1 MPTRSPELIPT
12 SATATPAA
20 AGSVALLSTARAE
33 YVQQKRDFTAH
44 RGAEIIGPGVAVP
57 RITCADALALVAW
70 WSREVPALASRLEAG
85 ASAPEIAA
93 WARCTLAVRAVASAP
108 VAAGAGDRAY
118 PDAFRLWR
126 CIKQISTAMDAHAVA
141 PRNAG
146 AELAVLAS
154 EVMRAAD
161 RARASADNASQA
173 INKVSDALASG
184 AAKVSGAAGRGAGE
198 GAIKGA
204 LSAAAVPA
212 ALIGGAALV
221 GGLVWWRVASHN
233 DNKKKPDD
241 EKPKRATSK
250 PSKAKRAKKSGG
262 RS

>member
-12 SATATPAA
+12 SATATPAVV
-20 AGSVALLSTARAE
+20 GSAALLSTARAE
-33 YVQQKRDFTAH
+33 YVQQKRDFTRH

-57 RITCADALALVAW
+57 RITYADALALVAW
-70 WSREVPALASRLEAG
+70 WSREVPALALRLDAG

-93 WARCTLAVRAVASAP
+93 WARSALAVRAVASAP
-108 VAAGAGDRAY
+108 VAAGDGDRAY
-118 PDAFRLWR
+118 PDAFRLWK
-126 CIKQISTAMDAHAVA
+126 CIKQIAAVMDAHAVA

-154 EVMRAAD
+154 DIARAAE
-161 RARASADNASQA
+161 RARASADDASHA
-173 INKVSDALASG
+173 INQVSTALASG

-212 ALIGGAALV
+212 AVIGGVALV
-221 GGLVWWRVASHN
+221 GGLVWWRMRVASRN
-233 DNKKKPDD
+233 DN
-241 EKPKRATSK
+241 EKPKQSTKRATS
-250 PSKAKRAKKSGG
+250 PRKAKRAKSGG

>member
-12 SATATPAA
+12 SATATPAVV
-20 AGSVALLSTARAE
+20 GSDALLPTARAE
-33 YVQQKRDFTAH
+33 YVQQKRDFTRH

-57 RITCADALALVAW
+57 RITHADALALVAW
-70 WSREVPALASRLEAG
+70 WSREVPALALRLDAG

-93 WARCTLAVRAVASAP
+93 WARSALAVRAVTSAP
-108 VAAGAGDRAY
+108 VAAGDGGRAY
-118 PDAFRLWR
+118 PDAFRLWK
-126 CIKQISTAMDAHAVA
+126 CIKQIAAVMDAHAVA

-154 EVMRAAD
+154 DIARAAD
-161 RARASADNASQA
+161 RARASADDASHA
-173 INKVSDALASG
+173 INKVSSALASG

-212 ALIGGAALV
+212 AVIGVALV
-221 GGLVWWRVASHN
+221 GGLVWWRVRVASRD
-233 DNKKKPDD
+233 DN
-241 EKPKRATSK
+241 EKPKQSTKRATSPRK
-250 PSKAKRAKKSGG
+250 EKRAKKSGG